1 MLNGS
6 QPVQDFLTLISCIS
20 SNFHNDVIFTIAFAW
35 QIIQYI
41 EIMSGIVCYFKNL
54 NNKHHEQWLLQMLKR
69 LTGKHFL
76 KYVANFVT
84 LWQKTNK
91 VQSVFTHL

>member
-1 MLNGS
+1 MTLSRHLVYKKLTWLKKMVNGS

-20 SNFHNDVIFTIAFAW
+20 SNFLNDVIFTIAFAW

-54 NNKHHEQWLLQMLKR
+54 NNKHHEQ
-69 LTGKHFL
+69 
-76 KYVANFVT
+76 
-84 LWQKTNK
+84 
-91 VQSVFTHL
+91 